1 MKDKASDNKWSS
13 LIVGAVLMGLGTYL
27 VVNDYLGP
35 GSFVTFTGLTFLLGL
50 SLLGFPRLKK
60 LDLKNLTIF
69 LERAEAIQ
77 QDIVAKKDE
86 LTDASVAL
94 SKILMFNSAM
104 MYRIPPDEAAGKRRL
119 EWMKSQCEQLL
130 SSLNV
135 SDHQKKD
142 VFKIAELISSRDE
155 AQAKG
160 DIRELKSLEEEIRRF
175 VEKV

>member
-69 LERAEAIQ
+69 LEKAEAIQ

-104 MYRIPPDEAAGKRRL
+104 MYRIPPDQASGKRRM
-119 EWMKSQCEQLL
+119 EWMKSECDKLL

-135 SDHQKKD
+135 SGDQKED
-142 VFKIAELISSRDE
+142 VFKIAELVSLRDE
-155 AQAKG
+155 AQTSGNA
-160 DIRELKSLEEEIRRF
+160 EESERYDREIRRF
-175 VEKV
+175 VENI